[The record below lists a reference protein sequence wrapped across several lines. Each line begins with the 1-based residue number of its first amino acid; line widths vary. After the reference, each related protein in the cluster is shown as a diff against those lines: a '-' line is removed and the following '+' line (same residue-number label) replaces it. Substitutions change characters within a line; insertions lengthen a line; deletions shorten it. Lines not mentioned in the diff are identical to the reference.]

1 MLRLSKKLKPRARR
15 TIGKRKGLRD
25 MKCGTGFWGAD
36 GLKLREE
43 KPFWTSTSLIFG
55 KNRVRSP
62 AIAQDEEF

>member
-1 MLRLSKKLKPRARR
+1 MGYWFL
-15 TIGKRKGLRD
+15 GN
-25 MKCGTGFWGAD
+25 CN

-62 AIAQDEEF
+62 AIARDEEF